1 MFTII
6 GWWKSGDFNDP
17 LEVYFYHSLSVVV
30 QTERNLYSI
39 FVYFHKQNGS
49 NYNNTMNIRTDKKKV
64 SLLSRE
70 DYSVSREVQAEGV
83 NEICILMWSHW
94 VTDLFSSVLHHQPL
108 LVPLITQWEMFCWK
122 WIINSIRKRCF
133 ITHTSN
139 VRSLFPSPLLQIK
152 ISLYSKRNHFQQQV
166 F

>member
-1 MFTII
+1 MVHWKYIFTTALVLWFRQKEIYI
-6 GWWKSGDFNDP
+6 
-17 LEVYFYHSLSVVV
+17 
-30 QTERNLYSI
+30 LYLCISTSKMVLTAI
-39 FVYFHKQNGS
+39 TQWIS
-49 NYNNTMNIRTDKKKV
+49 EQIKKKV

-70 DYSVSREVQAEGV
+70 DYSVSREVQAEGL
-83 NEICILMWSHW
+83 NEICILVWSHW

-122 WIINSIRKRCF
+122 WIISSIRKRCF

-139 VRSLFPSPLLQIK
+139 VRSLFPSPLLEIK
-152 ISLYSKRNHFQQQV
+152 ISLDSKRNHFQQQV